1 MLPSMGPPF
10 FSQILADNKNSQ
22 LPEVQNAKHASCTQ
36 EKNEGFITMEDRRVD
51 MTGKIFLQITDQKPL
66 DLDSIHLLEKVAIHG
81 SIARTA
87 REIGISY
94 PKLWHTIE
102 NLNKLS
108 DKPLVVKSAGGK
120 GGGGGTTLTEEGRKF
135 LKRIKAMQQTHKKF
149 IRQLED
155 KWASGK

>member
-1 MLPSMGPPF
+1 
-10 FSQILADNKNSQ
+10 
-22 LPEVQNAKHASCTQ
+22 
-36 EKNEGFITMEDRRVD
+36 MEDRRVD
-51 MTGKIFLQITDQKPL
+51 MTGKIFFQITNQKPL

-102 NLNKLS
+102 NLNRLS
-108 DKPLVVKSAGGK
+108 DKPLVIKSAGGK
-120 GGGGGTTLTEEGRKF
+120 GGGGGTTLTEEGQKF
-135 LKRIKAMQQTHKKF
+135 LKKIKAMQRTHKKF

>member
-1 MLPSMGPPF
+1 VRYGKFKDMPEHCYVEHTIAPQLT
-10 FSQILADNKNSQ
+10 NK
-22 LPEVQNAKHASCTQ
+22 
-36 EKNEGFITMEDRRVD
+36 GFTTMVDRRVD
-51 MTGKIFLQITDQKPL
+51 MSGKIFLQITDQKPL
-66 DLDSIHLLEKVAIHG
+66 DLDSIHFLEKVAMHG

-102 NLNKLS
+102 NLNRLS
-108 DKPLVVKSAGGK
+108 EKPLVIKTAGGK
-120 GGGGGTTLTEEGRKF
+120 GGGGGTTLTEEGHKF
-135 LKRIKAMQQTHKKF
+135 LKKIKAIQQTHSKF